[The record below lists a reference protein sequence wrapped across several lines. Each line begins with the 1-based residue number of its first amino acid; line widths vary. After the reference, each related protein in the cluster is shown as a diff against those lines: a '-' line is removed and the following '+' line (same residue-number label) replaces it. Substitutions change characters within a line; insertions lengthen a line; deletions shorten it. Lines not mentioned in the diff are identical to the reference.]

1 MYVRVLGY
9 MRVCACVS
17 LYANGAKCSFGLSS
31 LLPSGCPILLPLPLP
46 IPMPQTIIECLK
58 YATTGE
64 IPPMSKGGAFIH
76 DPKLA
81 SETEIK
87 AKVKLQFRDRAGN
100 KTVVSRIMQATQK
113 VMRCTCLITAFLCI
127 IAQLLW

>member
-1 MYVRVLGY
+1 
-9 MRVCACVS
+9 
-17 LYANGAKCSFGLSS
+17 
-31 LLPSGCPILLPLPLP
+31 
-46 IPMPQTIIECLK
+46 
-58 YATTGE
+58 
-64 IPPMSKGGAFIH
+64 MSKGGAFIY

-100 KTVVSRIMQATQK
+100 KTVVSRIRLATQK
-113 VMRCTCLITAFLCI
+113 VMRCRCLIMSFLCV

>member
-1 MYVRVLGY
+1 
-9 MRVCACVS
+9 
-17 LYANGAKCSFGLSS
+17 
-31 LLPSGCPILLPLPLP
+31 
-46 IPMPQTIIECLK
+46 
-58 YATTGE
+58 
-64 IPPMSKGGAFIH
+64 MSKGGAFIH

-113 VMRCTCLITAFLCI
+113 VMRYTCLITSFLCI